1 MQNVVSS
8 HEKSVRG
15 VAAADLLTHDLL
27 YNFIDRVAH
36 AFPNLTFEVR
46 GAVRVDVTDV
56 YGHPVGTVGIDFIGR
71 YNRMV
76 LVLRSSRMTDRH
88 GSRAKTADLSKAVKM
103 FAKYFRSHTEEELMA
118 SYASSLRNVTGN
130 AYNQTLE
137 SLRGVMDEPLCNF
150 FQTATRQKRYELYSM
165 LALPEA
171 ELSAI
176 ETEALRYFDRCAL
189 LDMSKCA
196 VLLRTP
202 TGYLVKRSTPEG
214 AAAAPVERVSE
225 VPPEYRAQIGLLK
238 LASDREFIPN
248 VGIKLAAP
256 RVAVESYLCVNR
268 QPV

>member
-15 VAAADLLTHDLL
+15 VAAADLLTYDLL

-88 GSRAKTADLSKAVKM
+88 GSRAKTADLSKAVKI
-103 FAKYFRSHTEEELMA
+103 FAKYFRSNTDEELMETYSGRLDRLTSS
-118 SYASSLRNVTGN
+118 SYEHS
-130 AYNQTLE
+130 LE
-137 SLRGVMDEPLCNF
+137 SLRGVLDEPLYNF
-150 FQTATRQKRYELYSM
+150 FQTATKEKRYELYSM
-165 LALPEA
+165 LALPEVQ
-171 ELSAI
+171 LSAI
-176 ETEALRYFDRCAL
+176 ETEALQYFDKCTL
-189 LDMSKCA
+189 LDMSECA
-196 VLLRTP
+196 VLLKTP

-214 AAAAPVERVSE
+214 VAAAHVERVEE
-225 VPPEYRAQIGLLK
+225 VPSEYRAQIGLLK
-238 LASDREFIPN
+238 LASHREFIPN
-248 VGIKLAAP
+248 VGIKLARP
-256 RVAVESYLCVNR
+256 TVPIESYLCINR